1 MRLGK
6 KIVILLPVAFAA
18 IQFIQPARNKSGQV
32 MPTDISNTL
41 NIPPLVDTLLKT
53 SCYDCHSN
61 NTNYPWYANLQP
73 LGWILN
79 KHILKAKMELNFSD
93 FGSYSSRRQRS
104 KLKSIASQVNDNTMP
119 LASYTWLHKNSKFS
133 KEAKALINDW
143 ALKSIETIATGN
155 KK

>member
-1 MRLGK
+1 
-6 KIVILLPVAFAA
+6 
-18 IQFIQPARNKSGQV
+18 
-32 MPTDISNTL
+32 MPTDISKTL
-41 NIPPLVDTLLKT
+41 IIPPLVDTLLKT

>member
-1 MRLGK
+1 M
-6 KIVILLPVAFAA
+6 ILLPVAFAA